1 MKYYEDR
8 WSTPPKYH
16 PEEELPE
23 KASPIIQKGQP
34 FMDVQI
40 WIGGNLIVDEAMRV
54 GVEEV
59 EPGIF
64 KGRTNPE
71 AVLKFMEETTYALL
85 QRLGEM
91 VTENKE
97 TEAP

>member
-1 MKYYEDR
+1 MVID
-8 WSTPPKYH
+8 T
-16 PEEELPE
+16 
-23 KASPIIQKGQP
+23 QP
-34 FMDVQI
+34 FMEVQV
-40 WIGGNLIVDEAMRV
+40 WIGGTQIVNEAMRV
-54 GVEEV
+54 PTEEV
-59 EPGIF
+59 EPGVF

-97 TEAP
+97 TESP